1 MNVQIESSWKEAL
14 VEEFAQDYFKT
25 LSETIREKYL
35 SEKTFPPPKLVF
47 NAFDH
52 CPFDTVKV
60 VILGQDPYHND
71 GQAMG
76 LSFSVP
82 NGVQIPP
89 SLLNMYKEI
98 ESDIGTP
105 IPVSGNLERWADQG
119 VLLLNATLTVKAHQA
134 GSHQGLG
141 WEQFT
146 DAVIE
151 KLATKREGIVFLL
164 WGNYARSKAPMID
177 PERHLVLE
185 APHPSPLSAY
195 RGFFGCQHFS
205 KANQYLNEH
214 NQTPIIW

>member
-1 MNVQIESSWKEAL
+1 MNVQIENSWKTALADEFEA
-14 VEEFAQDYFKT
+14 DYFKT
-25 LSETIREKYL
+25 LSQVVREKYL

-52 CPFDTVKV
+52 CPFDQVKV

-82 NGVQIPP
+82 DGMQIPP

-105 IPVSGNLERWADQG
+105 IPKSGNLEHWAEQG

-146 DAVIE
+146 DAVIQ
-151 KLATKREGIVFLL
+151 KLSNERTNLVFML
-164 WGNYARSKAPMID
+164 WGNYARSKAKMID
-177 PERHLVLE
+177 PEKHLILE
-185 APHPSPLSAY
+185 APHPSPLSAH
-195 RGFFGCQHFS
+195 RGFMGCKHFS
-205 KANQYLNEH
+205 HCNDYLRSHQQE
-214 NQTPIIW
+214 PITW

>member
-1 MNVQIESSWKEAL
+1 MNVQIENSWKTALADEFEA
-14 VEEFAQDYFKT
+14 EYFKT
-25 LSETIREKYL
+25 LSQVVREKYL

-52 CPFDTVKV
+52 CPFDQVKV

-82 NGVQIPP
+82 DGMQIPP

-105 IPVSGNLERWADQG
+105 IPKSGNLEHWAEQG

-146 DAVIE
+146 DAVIQ
-151 KLATKREGIVFLL
+151 KLSNERTNLVFML
-164 WGNYARSKAPMID
+164 WGNYARSKAKMID
-177 PERHLVLE
+177 PEKHLILE
-185 APHPSPLSAY
+185 APHPSPLSAH
-195 RGFFGCQHFS
+195 RGFMGCKHFS
-205 KANQYLNEH
+205 HCNDYLRSHQQE
-214 NQTPIIW
+214 PITW